1 MLELKNI
8 SKSFGGVKA
17 LQNISVQFHEGEIH
31 AILGENG
38 AGKSTL
44 MKIVCGIYQ
53 ADQGEVI
60 LDGKKMKLNDYNDA
74 IHNGISIV
82 NQEINLIPES
92 SIAEN
97 IVLDKMDQF
106 TKLGFVNWNRINETA
121 KKYMDMVGLEFDPK
135 TPVMKLSAAHKQLI
149 QIAKALSA
157 NAKVLM
163 LDEPTSSLTQY
174 EANILFNLVRELKKK
189 GVIMIFVSHKLEEV
203 MEICDKVTVC
213 RDGQYIGTGDTRDL
227 TKQQII
233 KMMIGRESNIHY
245 RGRLDAENNP
255 VALEAK
261 HICSKLHGLQDLN
274 FYVRRGEILGFYGL
288 VGSGRSE
295 LARTVLG
302 IDKMDSGEVY
312 LNGERIQ
319 TRSFAESLHFSAG
332 VVPLMRRMLKSGA
345 TVVTDTNMALA
356 GISKPSL
363 SRVGARA
370 ICLMAEE
377 SVAAEA
383 ARRGITRAQ
392 VSCER
397 ALALPGPKLMVCG
410 NAPTFL
416 YPLLERKEEEELA
429 VIGVPVGF
437 VNVVEAKQRLW
448 ESDIP
453 CITAL
458 GRRGGSNVAAAIVNA
473 LLYGIEGA
481 RA

>member
-1 MLELKNI
+1 MKPMDIEQRSMEIIESELTVELDPVEKPI
-8 SKSFGGVKA
+8 VKR
-17 LQNISVQFHEGEIH
+17 VIH
-31 AILGENG
+31 A
-38 AGKSTL
+38 T
-44 MKIVCGIYQ
+44 
-53 ADQGEVI
+53 AD
-60 LDGKKMKLNDYNDA
+60 
-74 IHNGISIV
+74 
-82 NQEINLIPES
+82 
-92 SIAEN
+92 
-97 IVLDKMDQF
+97 F
-106 TKLGFVNWNRINETA
+106 
-121 KKYMDMVGLEFDPK
+121 
-135 TPVMKLSAAHKQLI
+135 
-149 QIAKALSA
+149 
-157 NAKVLM
+157 
-163 LDEPTSSLTQY
+163 
-174 EANILFNLVRELKKK
+174 
-189 GVIMIFVSHKLEEV
+189 
-203 MEICDKVTVC
+203 
-213 RDGQYIGTGDTRDL
+213 
-227 TKQQII
+227 
-233 KMMIGRESNIHY
+233 
-245 RGRLDAENNP
+245 
-255 VALEAK
+255 
-261 HICSKLHGLQDLN
+261 
-274 FYVRRGEILGFYGL
+274 
-288 VGSGRSE
+288 
-295 LARTVLG
+295 
-302 IDKMDSGEVY
+302 
-312 LNGERIQ
+312 
-319 TRSFAESLHFSAG
+319 SFAESLHFSAG